1 MVYFCFTF
9 ADTSDKINF
18 MDNQYDIVV
27 IGSGPGGYVAAIR
40 AAQLGYKV
48 AIVEKYSTLG
58 GTCTNVGCI
67 PAKALLDSSEH
78 YHQAK
83 EQFKTHGISVGDLSL
98 DFSQFISRKSEV
110 VKQNT
115 AGLVYLMKKNKI
127 DVHHGTGSFTDATH
141 LQVTAADKTTVLTGK
156 YFIIAT
162 GSKPSSIPG
171 VTIDKERII
180 TSTEG
185 LSLPSRPNSMVIIG
199 GGVIGVE
206 MASVYARI
214 GTDVT
219 IIEYT
224 DSLIPTM
231 DKELGKALYKTL
243 GKLNIKI
250 LLGSKVQSATNNGT
264 SASVSF
270 QDAEGK
276 PQEITA
282 DYCLV
287 AVGRKAYTEGLNLQA
302 AGITPERNGKIKV
315 NAQLQ
320 TVVPHIY
327 AIGDVIDGPM
337 LAHKAEDEGTF
348 VAEVIHGGKPHI
360 KYELIP
366 AVVYTW
372 PEVAAAGATEE
383 QLKAQGVTYTVGK
396 FPYMASARARASMD
410 TDGFVKVLVSPQYG
424 EVLGV
429 HIIGPRAA
437 DVIAQAVVS
446 MEYEIT
452 AEDLSRLSYAHPT
465 YSEVLKD
472 AYLIA
477 TGKGAINI

>member
-1 MVYFCFTF
+1 
-9 ADTSDKINF
+9 
-18 MDNQYDIVV
+18 MDNQYDIIV
-27 IGSGPGGYVAAIR
+27 IGSGPGGYVSAIR

-48 AIVEKYSTLG
+48 AIVEKYNTLG

-83 EQFKTHGISVGDLSL
+83 EQFKTHGIGLDGITL
-98 DFSQFISRKSEV
+98 DFSQFIARKSDV

-141 LQVTAADKTTVLTGK
+141 LQVTAADKTTLLTGK

-162 GSKPSSIPG
+162 GSKPSSISG

-185 LSLPSRPNSMVIIG
+185 LSLPARPDSMIIIG

-214 GTDVT
+214 GTEVT

-231 DKELGKALYKTL
+231 DRELGKALYKTL
-243 GKLNIKI
+243 GKLKIKI
-250 LLGSKVQSATNNGT
+250 LLGSKVQSASNNGT

-270 QDAEGK
+270 LDAEGR

-287 AVGRKAYTEGLNLQA
+287 AVGRKAYTEGLNLQTV
-302 AGITPERNGKIKV
+302 GITPEKNGKIKV

-320 TVVPHIY
+320 TAVPNIY

-337 LAHKAEDEGTF
+337 LAHRAEDEGTF

-383 QLKAQGVTYTVGK
+383 QLKAQGITYTVGK

-410 TDGFVKVLVSPQYG
+410 TDGFVKVLVSPKYG

-437 DVIAQAVVS
+437 DVIAQAVVA

-452 AEDLSRLSYAHPT
+452 ADDLSRLSYAHPT

>member
-9 ADTSDKINF
+9 AYARDKIKF
-18 MDNQYDIVV
+18 MDNQYDIIV
-27 IGSGPGGYVAAIR
+27 IGSGPGGYVSAIR

-83 EQFKTHGISVGDLSL
+83 EQFKTHGIGIGDLSL
-98 DFSQFISRKSEV
+98 DFNQFISRKSDV

-127 DVHHGTGSFTDATH
+127 DVHHGVGSFTDATH
-141 LQVTAADKTTVLTGK
+141 LQVTAADKTTLLTGK

-214 GTDVT
+214 GTEVT

-224 DSLIPTM
+224 DSLIPAM

-243 GKLNIKI
+243 GKLKIKI
-250 LLGSKVQSATNNGT
+250 LLGSKVQSATNKGA
-264 SASVSF
+264 SASVRF
-270 QDAEGK
+270 LDAEGTA
-276 PQEITA
+276 QEITA

-302 AGITPERNGKIKV
+302 VGITPEKNGKIKV

-320 TVVPHIY
+320 TIVPHIY

-472 AYLIA
+472 AYLMA